1 MTINGLKKG
10 WHRVKSLL
18 DGRPGPDFKP
28 LDVVA
33 AVLQELEEQ
42 VVPAGG
48 GRRVFPHNRIAV
60 KVLLPRGAERSRF
73 ELALDD
79 LEAKIRKRFQEIDC
93 DAAYP
98 LDVRIQFLKK
108 APAAWSAEQIFA
120 VDLQKGSPERPVA
133 TTPAVSMRIQVLTA
147 AGAKRTYTFS
157 EPKILL
163 GRTSEVSDGRGGR
176 RRNHVALDE
185 QNTSVSRAHARIVYD
200 AARGGYRVLDE
211 GSTRGTQVIRR
222 GDHIKVPKNDPR
234 GVLLKSGDEIQLGDV
249 VLRVTIEL

>member
-1 MTINGLKKG
+1 MTITGIKKG
-10 WHRVKSLL
+10 WHRVKNLL

-33 AVLQELEEQ
+33 AVLHEIEEK

-48 GRRVFPHNRIAV
+48 GRRVFPHNRIGV
-60 KVLLPRGAERSRF
+60 KVLLPRGAERARF

-79 LEAKIRKRFQEIDC
+79 LEAKIRQRFQEIDC
-93 DAAYP
+93 EVAYP

-120 VDLQKGSPERPVA
+120 LDLQKRSPDHPVA
-133 TTPAVSMRIQVLTA
+133 TTTAISLRVQVVSA

-157 EPKILL
+157 EPRIFL
-163 GRTSEVSDGRGGR
+163 GRTAEISDRHGGG

-185 QNTSVSRAHARIVYD
+185 ENTSVSRAHARMVYD
-200 AARGGYRVLDE
+200 AARGSYRVLDE

-222 GDHIKVPKNDPR
+222 GDVIKVPKHDPR
-234 GVLLKSGDEIQLGDV
+234 GVLLISGDEIQLGDV
-249 VLRVTIEL
+249 VLRVTIE